1 MQNRNDF
8 IEKLLDRAQIEEG
21 MRVLDIGCATGEVT
35 QLIAKR
41 VGTNGEVVG
50 VDVNESLLKI
60 ANENNQYNNVSY
72 QSSDI
77 YQLPETMGHFD
88 AIVGRRVL

>member
-21 MRVLDIGCATGEVT
+21 MRVLDIGCATHSVT
-35 QLIAKR
+35 QLIAKHIA
-41 VGTNGEVVG
+41 GTNGEVVG
-50 VDVNESLLKI
+50 VDVNEFHYFKI

-77 YQLPETMGHFD
+77 YQLPELSGE
-88 AIVGRRVL
+88 V

>member
-35 QLIAKR
+35 QLQN
-41 VGTNGEVVG
+41 VWGE
-50 VDVNESLLKI
+50 
-60 ANENNQYNNVSY
+60 
-72 QSSDI
+72 
-77 YQLPETMGHFD
+77 
-88 AIVGRRVL
+88 R

>member
-1 MQNRNDF
+1 MFMQNRNDF

-41 VGTNGEVVG
+41 VGGEW
-50 VDVNESLLKI
+50 
-60 ANENNQYNNVSY
+60 
-72 QSSDI
+72 
-77 YQLPETMGHFD
+77 
-88 AIVGRRVL
+88 

>member
-50 VDVNESLLKI
+50 VDVNESLLKMKTI
-60 ANENNQYNNVSY
+60 NITMYHINLL
-72 QSSDI
+72 I
-77 YQLPETMGHFD
+77 YINCQKLWGILMRLLVEEY
-88 AIVGRRVL
+88 

>member
-1 MQNRNDF
+1 MFMQNRNDF

-41 VGTNGEVVG
+41 VGRMV
-50 VDVNESLLKI
+50 K
-60 ANENNQYNNVSY
+60 
-72 QSSDI
+72 SS
-77 YQLPETMGHFD
+77 
-88 AIVGRRVL
+88 VLM

>member
-77 YQLPETMGHFD
+77 SIARNYGAF
-88 AIVGRRVL
+88 

>member
-1 MQNRNDF
+1 MFMQNRNDF

-41 VGTNGEVVG
+41 VGANGEVVG
-50 VDVNESLLKI
+50 VDVNEYLKLQMKPINITMYHINLL
-60 ANENNQYNNVSY
+60 
-72 QSSDI
+72 I
-77 YQLPETMGHFD
+77 YINCQKLWGILMRLLVEEY
-88 AIVGRRVL
+88 

>member
-1 MQNRNDF
+1 MFMQNRNDF
-8 IEKLLDRAQIEEG
+8 IEKLLDKAQIKEG

-72 QSSDI
+72 QYSDI
-77 YQLPETMGHFD
+77 SIARNYGAF
-88 AIVGRRVL
+88 

>member
-1 MQNRNDF
+1 MLNNIKKFLEGVIFMQNRNDF

-41 VGTNGEVVG
+41 VGRTV
-50 VDVNESLLKI
+50 K
-60 ANENNQYNNVSY
+60 
-72 QSSDI
+72 SS
-77 YQLPETMGHFD
+77 
-88 AIVGRRVL
+88 VLM